1 MNHQLTFDVTE
12 HDGPYEDESADAADR
27 MLEVIAAV
35 DFLRRGD
42 RRNLT
47 LWGAIE
53 EALRWWIDERLNLVE
68 GVQDSEINGMR
79 LGDPDPLCGTLT
91 RFVAAA
97 GVDEP
102 VHVSVALQQALRRW
116 GVTMSTIHTN
126 GEPWPYP
133 IPRKSFPPACA

>member
-1 MNHQLTFDVTE
+1 MNHQLTFDTPE
-12 HDGPYEDESADAADR
+12 HDGPYEDDSADAPDR
-27 MLEVIAAV
+27 MLEVISAV

-53 EALRWWIDERLNLVE
+53 EALRWWIDERLSLVE
-68 GVQDSEINGMR
+68 GVQDPEINGPR
-79 LGDPDPLCGTLT
+79 VGDPDLLRDTLT
-91 RFVAAA
+91 RFVTAA

-116 GVTMSTIHTN
+116 GATMSTMHTD
-126 GEPWPYP
+126 GEPWPHP
-133 IPRKSFPPACA
+133 IPHK